1 MFFNRSTYNNQNQ
14 GPINKVY
21 NSKKHFKTNPM
32 FGCDPAL
39 CYLNAGH
46 YSLQHCRVLLQ
57 WFRSSAAVRAASA
70 VISRPV
76 TSFNDLFIDKKQKAR
91 FHKILCFFFS
101 KVNIIESYN

>member
-1 MFFNRSTYNNQNQ
+1 MFFNRSTFNNQNQ

-21 NSKKHFKTNPM
+21 SSKKKHFKTNPM

-57 WFRSSAAVRAASA
+57 WFRSSAALRAASA
-70 VISRPV
+70 VISQPV
-76 TSFNDLFIDKKQKAR
+76 TSFNDLFIDKWKQKTKLEEIN
-91 FHKILCFFFS
+91 F
-101 KVNIIESYN
+101 